1 MKSLY
6 QRHYCSIKVW
16 IKILFVVMLWL
27 SSAKAHDAFEKHCVA
42 CHAKLP
48 ASLERIFFNYLLVYS
63 SQKDTKEAIIYYLK
77 SPDKDISLMSDLFL
91 DTFGVK
97 KATKLDDKT
106 LKKAID
112 IYWEKYNVMDKIR

>member
-1 MKSLY
+1 M
-6 QRHYCSIKVW
+6 IWV
-16 IKILFVVMLWL
+16 
-27 SSAKAHDAFEKHCVA
+27 SSAKTQDAFEKHCMG

-63 SQKDTKEAIIYYLK
+63 SQKDTQEAIIYYLK

-106 LKKAID
+106 LKEAVD
-112 IYWEKYNVMDKIR
+112 IYWKRYNVIDKIR